1 MAPYPPPASG
11 AASGQLS
18 PPLDPHALDQLLER
32 DPARAAA
39 ILAAMRPALR
49 VAQAMAH
56 AILAGVPI
64 LRITQ
69 EWHALIARVG
79 PLNVRPTPLEGAA
92 TPCASVYAPEA
103 LADLLV
109 EQPAQA
115 HALLRQLSAPQ
126 RVTQALTYAAWLD
139 QHGMPVSLADVLAS
153 WADLEVPRAA

>member
-39 ILAAMRPALR
+39 ILAAMRPAMR
-49 VAQAMAH
+49 VAQAHAH
-56 AILAGVPI
+56 ATLGGVPTA
-64 LRITQ
+64 RITQ
-69 EWHALIARVG
+69 GWQQLIARVG
-79 PLNVRPTPLEGAA
+79 PLARHPAPLEGAA
-92 TPCASVYAPEA
+92 TQCASVYAPEV

-126 RVTQALTYAAWLD
+126 RVTQALAYAAWLD
-139 QHGMPVSLADVLAS
+139 QHGMPVSLADVLTS
-153 WADLEVPRAA
+153 WDALEVQGAA

>member
-1 MAPYPPPASG
+1 MAAYPPAPG
-11 AASGQLS
+11 AASGQLG
-18 PPLDPHALDQLLER
+18 PPLDPHALNQLLDH

-69 EWHALIARVG
+69 EWHELIARVG
-79 PLNVRPTPLEGAA
+79 PLARHPAPLEGAA
-92 TPCASVYAPEA
+92 TRCASVYAPEA

-126 RVTQALTYAAWLD
+126 RVTQALAYAAWLD
-139 QHGMPVSLADVLAS
+139 QHGMPVSLADVLTS